1 MVQEQRIATT
11 LVGMATTDVVR
22 RNVEAVLQALDL
34 APNPKA
40 DKEGVLL
47 EQVEQIFECVMNT
60 TWVSGRLE
68 NN

>member
-1 MVQEQRIATT
+1 
-11 LVGMATTDVVR
+11 MATTDVVR